1 MDPKLV
7 EQFSRRG
14 FVQRFGTAMAGVS
27 LSGIFPGD
35 KIFAAPA
42 SALADYTN
50 PLKPRKAHFPTKAKA
65 CIYLYMYG
73 GPSQMDLF
81 DYKPELLKRHG
92 QKWDPGETIELFQSS
107 PGNTFKSPWEWS
119 QHGQCSKP
127 LTSIVSELGQCV
139 DDITF
144 IHNVVGKTGVHS

>member
-35 KIFAAPA
+35 KVFAAPA

-81 DYKPELLKRHG
+81 DYKPELARASRQNHRHR
-92 QKWDPGETIELFQSS
+92 DAS
-107 PGNTFKSPWEWS
+107 P
-119 QHGQCSKP
+119 QHP
-127 LTSIVSELGQCV
+127 
-139 DDITF
+139 
-144 IHNVVGKTGVHS
+144 